1 MGKSDENQKE
11 LAELRK
17 KITINVKK
25 TRKEK
30 RYTQEQLAEK
40 SNISYDFMRR
50 IESTNGGCGFSILTL
65 YKLAIALDVS
75 VDELM
80 DLPQREKVSE

>member
-17 KITINVKK
+17 KITINVKRA
-25 TRKEK
+25 RKDK
-30 RYTQEQLAEK
+30 RFTQEELAER

-50 IESTNGGCGFSILTL
+50 IESTKGGCGFSILTL
-65 YKLAIALDVS
+65 YKLAVALDIS

-80 DLPQREKVSE
+80 DLPQRENVGE